1 MGDNFSNIS
10 QSIIYSRSLVTNSSA
25 KLSASGDAEAAEAI
39 TKVAKVVEDSG
50 NKEAQE
56 LFAQFN
62 EELQKPEPRKSLLRR
77 SWDSLVAV
85 LPTVTAVAGAAAAI
99 GKLFS

>member
-10 QSIIYSRSLVTNSSA
+10 QSVIYNRSLVKDSSA
-25 KLSASGDAEAAEAI
+25 MLSTAGNAAAAEAI
-39 TKVAKVVEDSG
+39 TKVAKLVEESG
-50 NKEAQE
+50 NKEAEE

-85 LPTVTAVAGAAAAI
+85 LPAVTAVAGAAAAI
-99 GKLFS
+99 SKLFS